1 MISIDINLR
10 KKIIFSLFGGVVLF
24 AFLYGYFVNQTIL
37 NVVARENIETK
48 LIELSSE
55 VSSLEVEYIK
65 LKNKID
71 LEFAYSLGYSDVSN
85 VKFVSRKSLGKT
97 LTIND

>member
-1 MISIDINLR
+1 MISINLR
-10 KKIIFSLFGGVVLF
+10 KKVTLSLFGAVILF
-24 AFLYGYFVNQTIL
+24 ALLYGYFVNQTIL
-37 NVVARENIETK
+37 NVVARENVETE

-71 LEFAYSLGYSDVSN
+71 LKFAYSLGYRDVSS